1 MGRRAPVCG
10 GNSQKFL
17 PPSLLMFQSKP
28 GKRKCQ
34 LSCQKNAFYSCT
46 GVVLQIL
53 RLGLCVMVWVWGL
66 FYWSIMRWFSNKQR
80 RVTFNE
86 KRMMSWSEPDVSL
99 LAPSLMRLAMT
110 LTCVTH
116 SNWFVC
122 TSFKWMLLNVWMV
135 KMSLLCPD
143 CCWESGRWQSSG
155 RNIYHH
161 LATTSNSKRI
171 RPISQKHVLP
181 CLTISRQAYLFL
193 RLGNSITFCNHRHR
207 RQSTLWFRVLLACLG
222 WAWAWWHV
230 VDQDCL
236 DWFCLFY
243 VLFSLFVLHLLEWL
257 DIHV

>member
-1 MGRRAPVCG
+1 M
-10 GNSQKFL
+10 
-17 PPSLLMFQSKP
+17 SKE
-28 GKRKCQ
+28 
-34 LSCQKNAFYSCT
+34 AFYSCT

-53 RLGLCVMVWVWGL
+53 RLGLCVMVWGL
-66 FYWSIMRWFSNKQR
+66 FYYSIMRWFLNKQR
-80 RVTFNE
+80 RTFNE
-86 KRMMSWSEPDVSL
+86 KRMRSWSEPDVSL

-171 RPISQKHVLP
+171 RPISQRQVLP
-181 CLTISRQAYLFL
+181 CLTISCQAHLFL
-193 RLGNSITFCNHRHR
+193 RLGGIQLQL
-207 RQSTLWFRVLLACLG
+207 QSSTSSAINPLVPGVTCVPWVSLSMMTCCRPGLPRLVLSFLCL
-222 WAWAWWHV
+222 V
-230 VDQDCL
+230 
-236 DWFCLFY
+236 
-243 VLFSLFVLHLLEWL
+243 
-257 DIHV
+257 

>member
-1 MGRRAPVCG
+1 
-10 GNSQKFL
+10 
-17 PPSLLMFQSKP
+17 MFQSKP

-34 LSCQKNAFYSCT
+34 LLCQKNAFYSCT
-46 GVVLQIL
+46 GVVLQTL
-53 RLGLCVMVWVWGL
+53 WLWLCIMVWGL
-66 FYWSIMRWFSNKQR
+66 FCYSIMRWFSNKQR
-80 RVTFNE
+80 RMTFIE

-161 LATTSNSKRI
+161 LATTTTTPTSSPPGNSKRI
-171 RPISQKHVLP
+171 RPISQKQVLP
-181 CLTISRQAYLFL
+181 CLTISCHAFLFL
-193 RLGNSITFCNHRHR
+193 SLGGNQLQL
-207 RQSTLWFRVLLACLG
+207 QSTTSPAINPLVPGVTCVPWVNMMTCCRPGLPRLVLSRLASLSCT
-222 WAWAWWHV
+222 
-230 VDQDCL
+230 
-236 DWFCLFY
+236 Y
-243 VLFSLFVLHLLEWL
+243 VN
-257 DIHV
+257 D